1 MSAREAIDRFAASAR
16 KFCSWA
22 EGEACGTANDEV
34 SLVLQLLINLY
45 SAALALPEGEA
56 PDDEVADTTH
66 EEWLRIYQR
75 CASLP
80 VDRYREIFNPLGDD
94 DCEPVI
100 ATIGDDLADIH
111 RDMRRGFQ
119 RYEQSRPE
127 NAAWEWGFTFELIGD
142 ITRPLLFMRCTPGGR
157 TTTSQVW
164 RRAERSRRQ
173 TRANFGVKLMRPG
186 FGPAAELPTHRQRHG
201 VTAVAGRH
209 SVL

>member
-22 EGEACGTANDEV
+22 EGEPCRTANDEV

-94 DCEPVI
+94 DCEPVA

-111 RDMRRGFQ
+111 RDICRGFQ

-127 NAAWEWGFTFELIGD
+127 NAAWEWAFHFRAHWGHHATAALYALHAWWADNYFTGLAE
-142 ITRPLLFMRCTPGGR
+142 GG
-157 TTTSQVW
+157 
-164 RRAERSRRQ
+164 EE
-173 TRANFGVKLMRPG
+173 P
-186 FGPAAELPTHRQRHG
+186 PTN
-201 VTAVAGRH
+201 AG
-209 SVL
+209 